1 MRKAILLFLC
11 LLILGCDTFLSKKD
25 TPTTANKTPAIKG
38 VLLARVNDWALGTG
52 DLREQLKAVR
62 TLDPNVDIN
71 DIDFKKKFLQELVNI
86 EILAQEAKNRRLDKD
101 QEVIDAVE
109 NFRRTLLA
117 QKIMGNIIREIT
129 VTDAEIKSF
138 YETNK
143 QGLRLP
149 EKRKIREIVVSTEM
163 LAKDMLIRLL
173 QGENFSS
180 LARSYSMADSKDKGG
195 DLGYLSPEPK
205 ERFEKFWQEAFTKDK
220 GSITSYFKGPKGYYI
235 LKVEDIK
242 GGKVTP
248 LKEVKD
254 RIKDHLRREKINK
267 KREDVIYNAKQRMK
281 IIINDAL
288 LD

>member
-1 MRKAILLFLC
+1 
-11 LLILGCDTFLSKKD
+11 
-25 TPTTANKTPAIKG
+25 
-38 VLLARVNDWALGTG
+38 
-52 DLREQLKAVR
+52 
-62 TLDPNVDIN
+62 
-71 DIDFKKKFLQELVNI
+71 
-86 EILAQEAKNRRLDKD
+86 
-101 QEVIDAVE
+101 
-109 NFRRTLLA
+109 
-117 QKIMGNIIREIT
+117 
-129 VTDAEIKSF
+129 
-138 YETNK
+138 
-143 QGLRLP
+143 
-149 EKRKIREIVVSTEM
+149 
-163 LAKDMLIRLL
+163 
-173 QGENFSS
+173 
-180 LARSYSMADSKDKGG
+180 MADSKDKGG

-235 LKVEDIK
+235 LKVEDVK

>member
-1 MRKAILLFLC
+1 MRKVILLFLC
-11 LLILGCDTFLSKKD
+11 LLILGCDTLLSKKD
-25 TPTTANKTPAIKG
+25 TPITASKTPAIKG
-38 VLLARVNDWALGTG
+38 VLLARVNDWVLGTG
-52 DLREQLKAVR
+52 DFREQLRAVK
-62 TLDPNVDIN
+62 TLDSNVDIN
-71 DIDFKKKFLQELVNI
+71 DTDFKKKFLQELVNI

-101 QEVIDAVE
+101 REVIDAVE

-117 QKIMGNIIREIT
+117 QKIMGNITREIT
-129 VTDAEIKSF
+129 VTNAEIKSF

-163 LAKDMLIRLL
+163 LAKDILIRIL

-205 ERFEKFWQEAFTKDK
+205 EKFEKFWQEAFTKDK
-220 GSITSYFKGPKGYYI
+220 GKITSYFKGPKGYYI

-254 RIKDHLRREKINK
+254 RIKEHLRREKINK
-267 KREDVIYNAKQRMK
+267 KRDDVIYNAKQRMK
-281 IIINDAL
+281 IIINDGL